1 MDIIVKMAM
10 QCGVWLYCTKTEG
23 ICNYLFT
30 ITSTTN
36 INNFA
41 IFKHLDWIAVKF
53 GMVLAIQKKLSD
65 QHKKKQVLL
74 MIIEKLSE
82 LGVLGP

>member
-1 MDIIVKMAM
+1 MIIVKMTM

-30 ITSTTN
+30 ITSATD

-53 GMVLAIQKKLSD
+53 GMILAIQKKLSD
-65 QHKKKQVLL
+65 QHKKSKYCLRL
-74 MIIEKLSE
+74 
-82 LGVLGP
+82 